1 MRPVS
6 PQPPVFNNRSGYG
19 AGGYRAWAVIG
30 AILIGLAVIGLAG
43 DMLISPLKVSN
54 NFENISGL
62 DPGRDTNFSEIP
74 ENNMGYYQG
83 VLGMYRMANTR
94 GSSGR
99 DLGR

>member
-1 MRPVS
+1 MT
-6 PQPPVFNNRSGYG
+6 
-19 AGGYRAWAVIG
+19 VIG
-30 AILIGLAVIGLAG
+30 AILIGLVVIGLAG
-43 DMLISPLKVSN
+43 AMVIGPFKVSKIS
-54 NFENISGL
+54 ENITGPDSRQDL
-62 DPGRDTNFSEIP
+62 NFSEIP

>member
-1 MRPVS
+1 MV
-6 PQPPVFNNRSGYG
+6 
-19 AGGYRAWAVIG
+19 
-30 AILIGLAVIGLAG
+30 
-43 DMLISPLKVSN
+43 ISPLKVSN
-54 NFENISGL
+54 NIENISGL
-62 DPGRDTNFSEIP
+62 DPGQASNFSEIP